1 MRKLLTAE
9 QLTTWFGRLRLLSL
23 LLALRSKAL
32 CIDSIMAQES
42 SSSSLLNGDAIS

>member
-9 QLTTWFGRLRLLSL
+9 QLTTWFGRLLSL